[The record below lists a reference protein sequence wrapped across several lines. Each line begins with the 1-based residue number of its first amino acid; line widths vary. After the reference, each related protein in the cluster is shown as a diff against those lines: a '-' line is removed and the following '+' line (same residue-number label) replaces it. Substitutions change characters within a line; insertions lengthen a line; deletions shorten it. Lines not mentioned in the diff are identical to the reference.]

1 MSTVLLNGN
10 SRCNDLYVLDSG
22 ASVHIMRNVISD
34 TELRMLNNTMIVGVG
49 GKGLKATYEGNNKCI
64 GKFVVVPDARS
75 NLISISELTKFGAVI
90 LFKGIWAR
98 LSLGHHNHDIR
109 KSQEGLYYVDKHV
122 LKELL
127 ECTKFGYTADL
138 SVSETIRYSHTP
150 KQIQRANE
158 IKKLHY
164 LLGHPS
170 NLALRQALKNGC
182 IINTSFSGYLF
193 ATSLKT
199 KSGTADIF
207 PAIRS
212 VIAWYKSHNHI
223 VKEILM
229 DSKSSFVTLKN
240 EIRAIGIK
248 PYYTT
253 PYLSACS
260 KNGEIC
266 TNDQLSN
273 KINNIFA
280 VL

>member
-1 MSTVLLNGN
+1 
-10 SRCNDLYVLDSG
+10 
-22 ASVHIMRNVISD
+22 MRNVISD
-34 TELRMLNNTMIVGVG
+34 TELCILNNTMIVGVG

-127 ECTKFGYTADL
+127 DCTKFGYTADL

-150 KQIQRANE
+150 KQIQRAND

-170 NLALRQALKNGC
+170 NLALAS
-182 IINTSFSGYLF
+182 IETW
-193 ATSLKT
+193 
-199 KSGTADIF
+199 
-207 PAIRS
+207 
-212 VIAWYKSHNHI
+212 VHH
-223 VKEILM
+223 
-229 DSKSSFVTLKN
+229 
-240 EIRAIGIK
+240 
-248 PYYTT
+248 
-253 PYLSACS
+253 
-260 KNGEIC
+260 
-266 TNDQLSN
+266 
-273 KINNIFA
+273 
-280 VL
+280 